1 MFNKL
6 NKLKQVG
13 YYPDI
18 IFDIGAYKGL
28 WTREM
33 MKIYGCDY
41 YLFEP
46 IEYKELK
53 EIETTHPMQV
63 VKVFNE
69 LLYAKETTIDFYQ
82 KMNTGDSI
90 YKENTKIFNDCEVIK
105 KKTKTLN
112 NIIKKHNILEDDRQK
127 ILWKLDTQGSELDIL
142 IGASEYIHLVDFII
156 LEMPL
161 FGEYNNKA
169 PKFKDY
175 INMMDLMGFIP
186 YDILDEHFYY
196 GCFNIQIDMLFINK
210 NHDLNKLIPQIL
222 KL

>member
-1 MFNKL
+1 MFNHL
-6 NKLKQVG
+6 LKLKDLG

-33 MKIYGCDY
+33 MKIFGCDY

-53 EIETTHPMQV
+53 EIETEFPVQ
-63 VKVFNE
+63 KIEVFNE

-82 KMNTGDSI
+82 KKNTGDSI

-105 KKTKTLN
+105 KKTNTLN
-112 NIIKKHNILEDDRQK
+112 NIIKKNKILEDETNK
-127 ILWKLDTQGSELDIL
+127 VLWKLDTQGSELDIL
-142 IGASEYIHLVDFII
+142 LGASEYIHLVDFII

-175 INMMDLMGFIP
+175 INMMDLMGFVP
-186 YDILDEHFYY
+186 YDILENHLY
-196 GCFNIQIDMLFINK
+196 CNTFNIQIDMLFINK
-210 NHDLNKLIPQIL
+210 HHELNKLIPEIL

>member
-1 MFNKL
+1 MFNHL
-6 NKLKQVG
+6 LKLKDLG

-33 MKIYGCDY
+33 MKIFGCDY

-53 EIETTHPMQV
+53 EIETEFPVQ
-63 VKVFNE
+63 KIEVFNE

-82 KMNTGDSI
+82 KKNTGDSI
-90 YKENTKIFNDCEVIK
+90 YKENTKIFNDCEIIK
-105 KKTKTLN
+105 KKTNTLN
-112 NIIKKHNILEDDRQK
+112 NIIKKNRILEDETNK
-127 ILWKLDTQGSELDIL
+127 VLWKLDTQGSELDIL
-142 IGASEYIHLVDFII
+142 LGASEYIHLVDFII

-175 INMMDLMGFIP
+175 INMMDLMGFVP
-186 YDILDEHFYY
+186 YDILENHFYLNT
-196 GCFNIQIDMLFINK
+196 FNIQIDMLFINK
-210 NHDLNKLIPQIL
+210 HHELNKLFPQIL

>member
-1 MFNKL
+1 MFNHL
-6 NKLKQVG
+6 LKLKNLG

-33 MKIYGCDY
+33 MKIFGCDY

-53 EIETTHPMQV
+53 EIETEFPVQ
-63 VKVFNE
+63 KIEVFNE
-69 LLYAKETTIDFYQ
+69 LLYAKETIIDFYQ
-82 KMNTGDSI
+82 KKNTGDSI
-90 YKENTKIFNDCEVIK
+90 YKENTKIFNDCKVIK
-105 KKTKTLN
+105 KKTNTLN
-112 NIIKKHNILEDDRQK
+112 NIIKKNRILEDETNK
-127 ILWKLDTQGSELDIL
+127 VLWKLDTQGSELDIL
-142 IGASEYIHLVDFII
+142 LGASEYIHLVDFII

-161 FGEYNNKA
+161 FGEYNKKA

-186 YDILDEHFYY
+186 YDILENHLY
-196 GCFNIQIDMLFINK
+196 CNTFNIQIDMLFINK
-210 NHDLNKLIPQIL
+210 HHELNKLFPEIL